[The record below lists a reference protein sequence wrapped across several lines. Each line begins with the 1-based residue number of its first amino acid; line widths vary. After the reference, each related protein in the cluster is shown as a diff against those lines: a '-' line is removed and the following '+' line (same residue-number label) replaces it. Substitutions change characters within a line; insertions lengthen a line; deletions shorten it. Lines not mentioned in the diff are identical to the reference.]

1 MAKLNLT
8 SSTTFLYFN
17 DLEGAKRFFAETLD
31 LPRALDQG
39 WACISRLGERSYLG
53 AVDNAAGSIRRE
65 STGGVL
71 VSLAA
76 EDLQEAHRALQG
88 AWGVEELSEIKGVKD
103 LALESF
109 FFTGPEGYRFEV
121 ERFTS
126 GGLRELF

>member
-1 MAKLNLT
+1 M
-8 SSTTFLYFN
+8 
-17 DLEGAKRFFAETLD
+17 
-31 LPRALDQG
+31 
-39 WACISRLGERSYLG
+39 
-53 AVDNAAGSIRRE
+53 
-65 STGGVL
+65 

-76 EDLQEAHRALQG
+76 EDLQEAHQALQG
-88 AWGVEELSEIKGVKD
+88 AWGVEELSEIKRVKD

>member
-1 MAKLNLT
+1 MPVEVMARRGQDTLRYGPLKPRGLKDPRT
-8 SSTTFLYFN
+8 GR
-17 DLEGAKRFFAETLD
+17 EPFAVVQL
-31 LPRALDQG
+31 R
-39 WACISRLGERSYLG
+39 R
-53 AVDNAAGSIRRE
+53 DNAAGSIRRE
-65 STGGVL
+65 SAGGVL

-88 AWGVEELSEIKGVKD
+88 AWGVEELSEIKRVKD